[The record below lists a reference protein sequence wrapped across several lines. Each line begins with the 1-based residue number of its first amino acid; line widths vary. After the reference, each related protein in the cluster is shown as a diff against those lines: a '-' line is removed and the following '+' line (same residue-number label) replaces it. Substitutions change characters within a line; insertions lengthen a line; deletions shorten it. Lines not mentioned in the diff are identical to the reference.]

1 MRYINDT
8 GNRALGMYV
17 NAEHVDVSK
26 ELLTDVIQQI
36 TKNCYNDGF
45 DEMAV
50 DDHAVAG
57 MLNLFMEVANKTGY
71 HRLQS
76 DLQRLSLSY
85 DLSEC
90 ERE

>member
-26 ELLTDVIQQI
+26 ELLIDIVERIV
-36 TKNCYNDGF
+36 KNCLDDDF
-45 DEMAV
+45 DDMAA

-71 HRLQS
+71 HRLQN

-90 ERE
+90 E

>member
-26 ELLTDVIQQI
+26 ELLIDIVERI
-36 TKNCYNDGF
+36 TKNCAADDF

-76 DLQRLSLSY
+76 DLQRLSLRY
-85 DLSEC
+85 NLSEC
-90 ERE
+90 NWE